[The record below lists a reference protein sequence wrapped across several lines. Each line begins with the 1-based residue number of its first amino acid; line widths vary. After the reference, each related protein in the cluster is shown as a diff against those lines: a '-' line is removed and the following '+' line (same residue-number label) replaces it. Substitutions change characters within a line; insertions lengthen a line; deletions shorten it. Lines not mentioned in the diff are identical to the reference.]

1 LNLFL
6 EAFLNFVKLGAR
18 EQTKANRL
26 SVATLAAFGR
36 DPKLATN
43 AQNLARDHSQTSR

>member
-1 LNLFL
+1 LNFFL
-6 EAFLNFVKLGAR
+6 EAFLNFVKLRAR

-26 SVATLAAFGR
+26 SVAALATPGGNPQLAAS
-36 DPKLATN
+36 